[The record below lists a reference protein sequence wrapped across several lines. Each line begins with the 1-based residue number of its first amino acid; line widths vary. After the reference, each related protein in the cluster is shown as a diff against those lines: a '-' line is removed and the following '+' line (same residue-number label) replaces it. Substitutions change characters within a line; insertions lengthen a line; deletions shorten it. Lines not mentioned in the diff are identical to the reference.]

1 LPVETD
7 REHRHA
13 AEVRVA
19 RVTATVET
27 PLALAATVMVAVGV
41 WLLWLAWKRNPK
53 SRGGL
58 IAGGWALLVA
68 AAVLLAPWAGGDRGV
83 AISTLL
89 VALAATVFIVV
100 SGRWTPPHGKK
111 AKPIR
116 ATAGGADPATGP
128 ATTWPRTVAAVLLA
142 LPVSTAASVAAG
154 VAMVVWTP
162 GSQADK
168 LVTAAF
174 GAPLILA
181 GAMVW
186 TCADRKLLRTTIC
199 LVALTAVCALAVVLR
214 PR

>member
-1 LPVETD
+1 MTSTVQTLL
-7 REHRHA
+7 A
-13 AEVRVA
+13 AA
-19 RVTATVET
+19 S
-27 PLALAATVMVAVGV
+27 ALAVAVGV

-53 SRGGL
+53 PRGGL

-89 VALAATVFIVV
+89 VAVAATAFIVA
-100 SGRWTPPHGKK
+100 SGRWTLPHGKK

-116 ATAGGADPATGP
+116 ATAGGADPAPGP
-128 ATTWPRTVAAVLLA
+128 ASTWPRTVAAVLLA
-142 LPVSTAASVAAG
+142 LPASTAASVAAG
-154 VAMVVWTP
+154 VALAVWTP

-174 GAPLILA
+174 GAPLVLA

-186 TCADRKLLRTTIC
+186 TCADRRLLRTTAG

-214 PR
+214 PH

>member
-1 LPVETD
+1 MTGTVQASL
-7 REHRHA
+7 A
-13 AEVRVA
+13 W
-19 RVTATVET
+19 TA
-27 PLALAATVMVAVGV
+27 ALAVAVGV

-53 SRGGL
+53 PRGGL

-89 VALAATVFIVV
+89 VAVAATVFIVV
-100 SGRWTPPHGKK
+100 SGRWTLPHGKK

-116 ATAGGADPATGP
+116 ATAGGADPAIGP
-128 ATTWPRTVAAVLLA
+128 ATTWPRTLAAVLLA

-154 VAMVVWTP
+154 VALAVWTP
-162 GSQADK
+162 GAPADK

-174 GAPLILA
+174 GAPLVLA

-186 TCADRKLLRTTIC
+186 TCADRKLLRTTVG

-214 PR
+214 PH